1 MEAQHSCLGS
11 TNLSFDDVLLC
22 FPDYIDPSE
31 GGLWWCKDA
40 ADVMAVKSNAVCL
53 SGIGSWENVKLCK
66 DWISQFRYIFVAS
79 PDRELV
85 ENVRRYVNW
94 MVILS
99 ADPKQFKGF
108 RSVAEYQEAH
118 GGMAWERLML
128 NATPEASSGLINIAD
143 IQRRDLSKTYRT
155 KSGLSMLD
163 KSIGG
168 FRAGEMTVWTGKRGE
183 GKSTMLG
190 QVLCEA
196 VDQGCKVCAYSGEL
210 VAERF
215 KDWIMLQACGPN
227 HSERRV
233 DPLTG
238 NEHNFVPAGIY
249 SIIDDWWS
257 RKLYLYDIGISTA
270 HDEDSIL
277 SEFEYAARVLGCG
290 VFLVDNIM
298 TARLKGDRDYYRAQ
312 SLFTQRLVQFAKAF
326 QVHVH
331 LVAHPRKVD
340 RGKAVEDSDDVS
352 GTGDIT
358 NLADNVISVRRVEQ
372 EVDTG
377 AFHDSELMVLK
388 SRETGI
394 RGKIRL
400 CFDQTSNR
408 FYQPGDGPNKRYGWE
423 LIRQQTFADCTEDTP
438 FKEVGR

>member
-1 MEAQHSCLGS
+1 
-11 TNLSFDDVLLC
+11 
-22 FPDYIDPSE
+22 
-31 GGLWWCKDA
+31 
-40 ADVMAVKSNAVCL
+40 
-53 SGIGSWENVKLCK
+53 
-66 DWISQFRYIFVAS
+66 
-79 PDRELV
+79 
-85 ENVRRYVNW
+85 
-94 MVILS
+94 
-99 ADPKQFKGF
+99 
-108 RSVAEYQEAH
+108 
-118 GGMAWERLML
+118 MAWERLIL
-128 NATPEASSGLINIAD
+128 NANPEASGGLINIAD
-143 IQRRDLSKTYRT
+143 VKRRDLSQTYRT

-163 KSIGG
+163 RSIGG

-190 QVLCEA
+190 QILCEA
-196 VDQGCKVCAYSGEL
+196 LDQGSKVCAYSGEL
-210 VAERF
+210 VADRF

-227 HSERRV
+227 HAERQT

-238 NEHNFVPAGIY
+238 GEYSLVPAGIY
-249 SIIDDWWS
+249 SIIDDWWN

-331 LVAHPRKVD
+331 LVAHPRKVE

-358 NLADNVISVRRVEQ
+358 NLADNVISVRRVEH
-372 EVDTG
+372 DTDTD
-377 AFHDSELMVLK
+377 AFHDAELMVLK
-388 SRETGI
+388 SRETGV

-400 CFDQTSNR
+400 CFDQRSNR

-423 LIRQQTFADCTEDTP
+423 LMSQQTFSDCGDDTP
-438 FKEVGR
+438 FEEENR